1 MNSCSIREYVNLDNK
16 LSCEEWISSGREFF
30 CCYTYWIHASLI
42 YAEIWPAVYKQQP
55 FCESSLESRRQ
66 RECEITTTRKQ
77 CFMPFSVLWIKMLP
91 SFSHSMYSLIHL
103 PPSCW
108 ANMLV
113 LNLPPMHNLSFFPP
127 SVNHTCILHPLP
139 HLLLLLLS
147 FPLSLFYIY
156 PPLRYTFITR
166 SVLFL
171 LHHIPTSLASTFPFF
186 SSGKSNSTP
195 QLPLSS
201 LQYCGKREKNLQIKQ
216 TNQSSGNSLFVPEI
230 KITGWWMNTLTL

>member
-1 MNSCSIREYVNLDNK
+1 MLKSDPPSISNSHFVSLHSNQG
-16 LSCEEWISSGREFF
+16 GRESVKLQP
-30 CCYTYWIHASLI
+30 HAS
-42 YAEIWPAVYKQQP
+42 
-55 FCESSLESRRQ
+55 
-66 RECEITTTRKQ
+66 
-77 CFMPFSVLWIKMLP
+77 SVLCLFQ
-91 SFSHSMYSLIHL
+91 FSELKCFPHSPTPCTYSLIHL

-108 ANMLV
+108 ANVLV

-201 LQYCGKREKNLQIKQ
+201 LQYCGKRGKNLQIKQ

-230 KITGWWMNTLTL
+230 KITG